1 MLPVTWNTK
10 MLFFQMVE
18 LDVILSLKYYTY
30 FQTVCPGVLQ
40 KIFQT
45 LYTLLSPKMAA
56 NFKQDVCRQN
66 FL

>member
-1 MLPVTWNTK
+1 
-10 MLFFQMVE
+10 MVE

-56 NFKQDVCRQN
+56 NIKQDVCKQN